1 MTLALLWDDFG
12 VTLGCRYRQAAA
24 VSPLL
29 TVAAAALPPPPERT
43 FDEGLEQFCPKGA
56 LFAEAPQARQELFP
70 RTAAMIVRGGVILL
84 LNNVNTVVLDAK
96 FKGLSET
103 SVGATRHP
111 TEHPRPRDV
120 GPATRR
126 PGMFYEDPRA
136 RVEHS
141 ANVLEERL
149 L

>member
-56 LFAEAPQARQELFP
+56 LFA
-70 RTAAMIVRGGVILL
+70 RTVPKHRG
-84 LNNVNTVVLDAK
+84 ND
-96 FKGLSET
+96 
-103 SVGATRHP
+103 R
-111 TEHPRPRDV
+111 
-120 GPATRR
+120 TRR
-126 PGMFYEDPRA
+126 SYTPSQQRQHC
-136 RVEHS
+136 RT
-141 ANVLEERL
+141 
-149 L
+149 